1 MATSTKKKG
10 KKAKTKEDIAAEVEI
25 PEKVTAKLMNN
36 VLEISGPQGNVKK
49 DFEKIPVNLTIDGTK
64 ITIKPYGK
72 RKKDLAITNTCR
84 SVIKNMVIGVL
95 EGYTYKLK
103 VVFAHFPISI
113 KIKGKQI
120 SIENFFGERSPRVID
135 IIGDCKVSVES
146 EDLVIKGP
154 SLEDVSQTAANV
166 ELGTRIKEKDARV
179 FLDGLYVYVRE
190 KGM

>member
-1 MATSTKKKG
+1 MATSTKKKH
-10 KKAKTKEDIAAEVEI
+10 KAKEKEDISAEVEI
-25 PEKVTAKLMNN
+25 PEKVTVKLADNI
-36 VLEISGPQGNVKK
+36 LEVSGPKGNVRK
-49 DFEKIPVNLTIDGTK
+49 DFERIPVNLSIEDKK
-64 ITIKPYGK
+64 ITVKPYGK

-84 SVIKNMVIGVL
+84 SIIHNMITGVL
-95 EGYTYKLK
+95 DGYTYKLK

-135 IIGDCKVSVES
+135 IIGDCKVSVEG

-154 SLEDVSQTAANV
+154 NLEDVSQTSANV
-166 ELGTRIKEKDARV
+166 ELGTKIKDKDLRV
-179 FLDGLYVYVRE
+179 FLDGLYVYSRE

>member
-1 MATSTKKKG
+1 LVTSTKEKG
-10 KKAKTKEDIAAEVEI
+10 KKTKAKEDIVAEVEI
-25 PEKVTAKLMNN
+25 PEKVTAKLTNT
-36 VLEISGPQGNVKK
+36 VLEVGGLQGNVKK
-49 DFEKIPVNLTIDGTK
+49 DFEKIPVNLTIDGKK
-64 ITIKPYGK
+64 IIIKPYGK
-72 RKKDLAITNTCR
+72 RKKDLAVTNTSR
-84 SVIKNMVIGVL
+84 SVINNMIIGVL

-179 FLDGLYVYVRE
+179 FLDGLYVYTRE